1 MANGLPEAD
10 WSHVLRRAFEVPDIV
25 SDAYALEAIEHWVQ
39 AHLETSELTDAD
51 KAKLAKELPAAV
63 VAFAVSGGLD
73 YYLVRSLA
81 RIPTS
86 AYDPSGRSHFAERLP
101 SPNRLYN

>member
-81 RIPTS
+81 QFHRLS
-86 AYDPSGRSHFAERLP
+86 SQLSERSLNA
-101 SPNRLYN
+101 